1 MMKRLSAVTI
11 LLLATYWAGSLT
23 ASRPHVLF
31 IAIDD
36 LRPEL
41 GCYGNTEVKSP
52 NIDRIAS
59 EGTVFQRA
67 YCQQALCGPSRLS
80 LMTGMYP
87 DSLGIWGMSSA
98 NKKDWRKLY
107 PEITSL
113 SEQFR
118 NHGYKA
124 IGFGKIYDNR
134 LGLDMDHSWD
144 SFVQGWKG
152 KYVRPENKK
161 TSQEKG
167 GNGKP
172 AMRAA
177 FEGEDVPDE
186 TFTDGS
192 NTRLALE
199 ALRKHDPNKP
209 LFLAV
214 GFAKPHLPF
223 IAPKKYWD
231 LYDAEK
237 LTLASRKLPPH
248 GHSEYLLS
256 RYKEIFAYA
265 VPDPVPLE
273 MERTLVH
280 GYYACVS
287 YVDAQIGKLV
297 NALKKKGMYENT
309 LIVIWGDHGFKL
321 GDFSEWAKH
330 TNLELD
336 ARVPLIIR
344 ESNDARTGT
353 KTDALVELVD
363 VLPTMCELA
372 GLPIPANAEGQSL
385 VPAMKDPTVTIRDS
399 ALTQYPRQNDT
410 MSYSIRTDGWRYIET
425 RYKKSGKVAAAELY
439 NLHHGWI
446 EQENVIRKEPEVAR
460 QHSEYLDTRINPQRQ

>member
-1 MMKRLSAVTI
+1 M
-11 LLLATYWAGSLT
+11 
-23 ASRPHVLF
+23 LF

-41 GCYGNTEVKSP
+41 GCYGNTEVQSP
-52 NIDRIAS
+52 SIDKIAS

-87 DSLGIWGMSSA
+87 DSLQIWGMSAA
-98 NKKDWRKLY
+98 NKRDWRKEK
-107 PEITSL
+107 PEIISL
-113 SEQFR
+113 SQQFR

-134 LGLDMDHSWD
+134 LGLDLEHSWD
-144 SFVQGWKG
+144 SFHQGWKG
-152 KYVRPENKK
+152 KYVRPENRK
-161 TSQEKG
+161 TSNSKG
-167 GNGKP
+167 QDGKP
-172 AMRAA
+172 AERAA
-177 FEGEDVPDE
+177 YEGEDVPDE

-199 ALRKHDPNKP
+199 VLKEHDPDKP

-231 LYDAEK
+231 LYDPEK
-237 LTLASRKLPPH
+237 LTLAGRITPPD

-256 RYKEIFAYA
+256 KYKEIFAYN
-265 VPDPVPLE
+265 VPNPVPLDT
-273 MERTLVH
+273 ERTLLH

-287 YVDAQIGKLV
+287 YIDAQIGKLV
-297 NALKKKGMYENT
+297 AALKDKGMYENT
-309 LIVIWGDHGFKL
+309 IIVIWGDHGFKL
-321 GDFSEWAKH
+321 GEFSEWAKH

-344 ESNDARTGT
+344 APGNSIASGKTES
-353 KTDALVELVD
+353 LVELVD
-363 VLPTMCELA
+363 VLPTTCELA
-372 GLPIPANAEGQSL
+372 GLKIPANAEGKSL
-385 VPAMKDPTVTIRDS
+385 VPVMNNPDKSVRDT
-399 ALTQYPRQNDT
+399 ALTQYPRQNAT
-410 MSYSIRTDGWRYIET
+410 MSYSIRTKDWRYIET

-439 NLHHGWI
+439 KLDNNTI
-446 EQENVIRKEPEVAR
+446 ETKNVISQKPQVAAK
-460 QHSEYLDTRINPQRQ
+460 HSRLLNDRIKQINQ